1 MTRVLIVEDDNVHA
15 EHIEHALRDM
25 GIDYLHAQSAEE
37 AITLSEK
44 YRIRLYL
51 IDIELPGISGFTFA
65 RTIRGSTNAPVIFMG
80 DIDDEAQKVCG
91 FGLGADDYLVKPF
104 GMLEL
109 SCRIRAVLRRCEAQK
124 CVDYRNIKMNI
135 TDHSVLINGEKI
147 KLTPTEFSLLF
158 ELVMAGGKVVGKKSL
173 IRNVWGAESSA
184 SDHTLKESIR
194 RLRKKIG
201 KDAIDSVYGEGF
213 IFVPEQ

>member
-1 MTRVLIVEDDNVHA
+1 MIYPNVITVWLKSTEGRQATWERIVYRTCRFEPTYGAYAGTGGDT
-15 EHIEHALRDM
+15 
-25 GIDYLHAQSAEE
+25 SAR
-37 AITLSEK
+37 A
-44 YRIRLYL
+44 
-51 IDIELPGISGFTFA
+51 
-65 RTIRGSTNAPVIFMG
+65 
-80 DIDDEAQKVCG
+80 
-91 FGLGADDYLVKPF
+91 ADLLVKPF

-158 ELVMAGGKVVGKKSL
+158 ELVMAGGKVVSKKSL

>member
-1 MTRVLIVEDDNVHA
+1 
-15 EHIEHALRDM
+15 
-25 GIDYLHAQSAEE
+25 
-37 AITLSEK
+37 
-44 YRIRLYL
+44 
-51 IDIELPGISGFTFA
+51 
-65 RTIRGSTNAPVIFMG
+65 
-80 DIDDEAQKVCG
+80 
-91 FGLGADDYLVKPF
+91 
-104 GMLEL
+104 
-109 SCRIRAVLRRCEAQK
+109 
-124 CVDYRNIKMNI
+124 MNI

-147 KLTPTEFSLLF
+147 KLTPTEFNLLF
-158 ELVMAGGKVVGKKSL
+158 ELVMAGGKVVSKKAL